1 MDKHHFSTGE
11 QIFRVGDAAENLY
24 LILSGRIEVRCNN
37 FIAVLEKGEI
47 FGEAALLN
55 KNRTLSAVALDDCI
69 LLSMTRDEMLNAF
82 RENPEQAVE
91 IIDAVF
97 AKLVDTTDE
106 LIALKDKLEVSA
118 AIN

>member
-11 QIFRVGDAAENLY
+11 QIFRVGDAAEKLY
-24 LILSGRIEVRCNN
+24 LILSGRVEVRFNN
-37 FIAVLEKGEI
+37 FVAALDEGEI

-55 KNRTLSAVALDDCI
+55 KNRTLSAVALDDCT
-69 LLSMTRDEMLNAF
+69 LLSMTRDEMLDAF

-97 AKLVDTTDE
+97 AKLVDTTDK
-106 LIALKDKLEVSA
+106 LIALEGKTGASTSV
-118 AIN
+118 N